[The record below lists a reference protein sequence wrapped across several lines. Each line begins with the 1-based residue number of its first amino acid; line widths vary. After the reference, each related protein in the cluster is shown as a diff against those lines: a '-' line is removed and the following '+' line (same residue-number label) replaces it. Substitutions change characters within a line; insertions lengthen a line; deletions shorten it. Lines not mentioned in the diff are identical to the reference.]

1 MANYTMTI
9 MEMMNNNL
17 TKNIFPNHYDF
28 YIDDEQARKSFEDKF
43 IKHYYYREIGFETP
57 FMFTHKLET
66 HLLINMPYW
75 KQLYETELEA
85 RNINFLLNKDLRE
98 TFIRE
103 VETENNMM
111 ANSTS
116 NQNNQTTSSMDSS
129 QNSTGTSTATQNDTS
144 TSTQSGTSKQSLEST
159 STTEQTDSQQ
169 STTKESLIRDGVAQ
183 ASLTDD
189 YLTGANSTNV
199 TNTQNVSGTTDTTT
213 EQTNST
219 EANSTSESNLTN
231 QQTSQIKASG
241 NNATYDEMKANN
253 KSSQQDNGTTLEKT
267 DLISQGNIGIT
278 SSAQLLKEWREVLIN
293 MDKIIIDSC
302 NDLFMKIY

>member
-75 KQLYETELEA
+75 KQLYETELES

-103 VETENNMM
+103 VETENSMM

-116 NQNNQTTSSMDSS
+116 NQNNQSTSSTDSS

-144 TSTQSGTSKQSLEST
+144 TSTQSATSNQTLEST
-159 STTEQTDSQQ
+159 SSTEQTDNQQ
-169 STTKESLIRDGVAQ
+169 STTKESLIRDGVVQ
-183 ASLTDD
+183 ASLTDG
-189 YLTGANSTNV
+189 YLTGANSSNA

-213 EQTNST
+213 EQINST
-219 EANSTSESNLTN
+219 EANATSESELTN
-231 QQTSQIKASG
+231 KQSSQIEASG
-241 NNATYDEMKANN
+241 NNTSTDEMKATNN
-253 KSSQQDNGTTLEKT
+253 SAQQDNGTTLEKT
-267 DLISQGNIGIT
+267 ELISQGNIGIT
-278 SSAQLLKEWREVLIN
+278 SSAQLLKEWRDVLIN

-302 NDLFMKIY
+302 NDLFLKIY